1 MRQALSRTIFWKP
14 PCLPLSGGARV
25 PTPSSSV
32 SRRSPATCTSP
43 CPFDAILP
51 MEDINDLP
59 ELVPDLCT
67 GCGICAGVCPGLAI
81 FIIDE
86 SRGDGTARV
95 TIPYE
100 FVPLPEKGEVVQA
113 VDRAGAYVADATVT
127 RVLSGKKSG
136 TPQVTLSVP
145 LDCAQKVR
153 FFHLIK
159 EQDVKLDA
167 ESEKEPRE
175 DQQVTAEATII
186 CRCEGITVGDIRKL
200 IEEGYTTVDEIKRI
214 SRAGMGPCQ
223 ARTCGPLIADLITRM
238 TGRPVEES
246 NLQPRRRPGRFPF
259 LFSWRRR
266 RCSYLKVLRWL
277 LSAAVSYGCAIAW
290 NLAKEGSGMLFSKR

>member
-1 MRQALSRTIFWKP
+1 MLYETGIVTDDLLEAALPSPERRGKGPYAVIECFQEIPCNPCTI
-14 PCLPLSGGARV
+14 S
-25 PTPSSSV
+25 
-32 SRRSPATCTSP
+32 

-223 ARTCGPLIADLITRM
+223 ARTCGPLIADLIARM
-238 TGRPVEES
+238 TGRPVEEVEPS
-246 NLQPRRRPGRFPF
+246 AHRPPTRSLPISFF
-259 LFSWRRR
+259 MEEEED
-266 RCSYLKVLRWL
+266 VLT
-277 LSAAVSYGCAIAW
+277 
-290 NLAKEGSGMLFSKR
+290 